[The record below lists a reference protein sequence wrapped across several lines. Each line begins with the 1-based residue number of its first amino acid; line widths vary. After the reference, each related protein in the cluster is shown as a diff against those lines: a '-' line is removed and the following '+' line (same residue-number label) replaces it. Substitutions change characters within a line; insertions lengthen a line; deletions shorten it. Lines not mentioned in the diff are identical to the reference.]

1 MRISGPYSSP
11 SVKPSKRKG
20 KTSSSGKRFEIGKD
34 SASSHTEGL
43 SGPVSVGGVNSLLAL
58 QEVDEVAEKIGKSV
72 AWGSDLLD
80 SMDAIQAGIL
90 AGGLTLSEVQ
100 KLKQLVE
107 FRSKSADQRLESIM
121 DEIDLRAQVELAK
134 LEMSQKTR

>member
-20 KTSSSGKRFEIGKD
+20 KTSSSGERFEIGKD
-34 SASSHTEGL
+34 TASGHTEGL
-43 SGPVSVGGVNSLLAL
+43 SGPMSVGSVNSLLAL
-58 QEVDEVAEKIGKSV
+58 QEVDEVAEKIGRSV

-107 FRSKSADQRLESIM
+107 HRSKSVDERLESIM

-134 LEMSQKTR
+134 LEMNKKTR